1 MKKTNDNTTKLN
13 RLNKLFKKL
22 DALSAKHEK
31 AYRQYM
37 AHPLGKP
44 GWEDLN
50 AKCEAISADYKK
62 ASKEFDALRSE
73 MPRVKFDMRLGEYF
87 YADTVDGDEMFA
99 ITVRRT
105 DTFTVR
111 LPARSV
117 GEAEDK
123 AKRMI
128 AEQEKIPLRFL
139 EAEDY
144 SR

>member
-1 MKKTNDNTTKLN
+1 MKKSNDNTAKLN

-22 DALSAKHEK
+22 DALSAKYEK

-44 GWEDLN
+44 GWEELN
-50 AKCEAISADYKK
+50 AKCEEIRAECKEV
-62 ASKEFDALRSE
+62 SKEFDALRTE
-73 MPRVKFDMRLGEYF
+73 MRRVKFDMRLGEYF
-87 YADTVDGDEMFA
+87 YADTVDGEEMFA
-99 ITVRRT
+99 VVVRRT
-105 DTFTVR
+105 NTFTVR
-111 LPARSV
+111 LPARSA

-128 AEQEKIPLRFL
+128 AEQEKIPLHFL